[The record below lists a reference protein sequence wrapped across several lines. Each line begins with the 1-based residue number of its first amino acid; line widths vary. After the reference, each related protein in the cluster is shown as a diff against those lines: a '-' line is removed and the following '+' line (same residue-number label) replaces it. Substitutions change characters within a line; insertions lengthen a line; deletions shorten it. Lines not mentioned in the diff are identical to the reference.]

1 MALPTFDDDDDE
13 EEEEEQSE
21 SDNAQRKRKKKK
33 KKTKRKRK
41 KEKKDRKVIM
51 EDAVERVEYEQM
63 EMESKHEIDIR
74 INNEENM
81 GFGSDELADDG
92 HDLTK
97 EEVTMTMND
106 LEMELSK
113 HSAEKVNV
121 GDGVQGDLG
130 NNVDL
135 SFLDNVVGG
144 GDDGGSGH
152 LENHVDGNMGNSDM
166 DISNGHEVAGNGNI
180 AEEE

>member
-1 MALPTFDDDDDE
+1 MG
-13 EEEEEQSE
+13 
-21 SDNAQRKRKKKK
+21 
-33 KKTKRKRK
+33 
-41 KEKKDRKVIM
+41 KE
-51 EDAVERVEYEQM
+51 AVERLEYE
-63 EMESKHEIDIR
+63 EEESKHEIDIR

-81 GFGSDELADDG
+81 GFGSDELVDDG

-113 HSAEKVNV
+113 HSAERVDI

-135 SFLDNVVGG
+135 SFLDNVG
-144 GDDGGSGH
+144 GDTH
-152 LENHVDGNMGNSDM
+152 LENHVDSNMGNSDM

-180 AEEE
+180 PDEE